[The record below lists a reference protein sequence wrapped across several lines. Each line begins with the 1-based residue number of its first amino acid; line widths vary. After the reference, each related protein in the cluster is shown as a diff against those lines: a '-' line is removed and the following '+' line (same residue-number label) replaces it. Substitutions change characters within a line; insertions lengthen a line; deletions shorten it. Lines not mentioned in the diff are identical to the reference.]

1 MKARKTLWLILVL
14 MVAFGLLLTA
24 CDNDTDGEDE
34 DEEGAE
40 GNPAMVDSVMVEE
53 QMGHKYAVVNGNYPD
68 SCSKIS
74 DVDQDL
80 EGNTFKIS
88 LTTGQPEDLVCAQM
102 LSPFTVNILLE
113 VGGQAPGEY
122 SVTVNDSA
130 TTTFNIGG

>member
-1 MKARKTLWLILVL
+1 MKTRKTLWLLIVMMFAL
-14 MVAFGLLLTA
+14 GLLLAA
-24 CDNDTDGEDE
+24 CDSDTDGEDE

-68 SCSKIS
+68 ACSKIS

-88 LTTGQPEDLVCAQM
+88 LTTAQPEDLVCAQM

-122 SVTVNDSA
+122 TITVNDSA